1 VNNILITLLHIKV
14 ILFTFSYLN
23 WIKTILNRDG
33 GKNINIRKSPA
44 AHPLLLV
51 YYINRR
57 NLHSFALYAF

>member
-1 VNNILITLLHIKV
+1 VDNILITLHIKV
-14 ILFTFSYLN
+14 ILVTFSYLN

-51 YYINRR
+51 YYINHRK
-57 NLHSFALYAF
+57 LHSFALYAF